1 MAKKPE
7 RILLVYTTTA
17 TRAEAERIARALLK
31 ERLVACAN
39 SFPISSQYWWKGRLE
54 KGREVGLLLKTRRS
68 LYSRVEKRVKAL
80 HAYTVPAIEAW
91 ELARVSRPFRDWL
104 LEETKGA
111 A

>member
-17 TRAEAERIARALLK
+17 TRAEAERIAGALLK

-39 SFPISSQYWWKGRLE
+39 SFPISSRYWWKGRLE
-54 KGREVGLLLKTRRS
+54 RSRETGLLLKTRRS
-68 LYSRVEKRVKAL
+68 LYPRVEKRVKAL
-80 HAYTVPAIEAW
+80 HSYAVPAIEAW
-91 ELARVSRPFRDWL
+91 ELVRVSRPFRDWL